1 MTTLQETDQ
10 KSIFLVTTADTD
22 ILTAE
27 KAIADMAI
35 PDFPRVVIYNPVALD
50 SSEGRIELLENA
62 AGAGVVVLRLLG
74 GKRAMPD
81 VFDPLVELCHSNGI
95 PLIACPGH
103 QEWDED
109 LVAACSA
116 PVAEI
121 ETVFAYLMRGGV
133 QNTQNLLLFLSDTY
147 LETNYGHGAPE
158 PVPWQGIYH
167 PDIDSGIDVDSY
179 IRLRFTP
186 DRAAIGLLFYRAHWM
201 SGNLNFIDELIYRLE
216 KREINVLPV
225 FSFSLKHVEIMFL
238 AHRRR
243 HFSEIFSVYEN
254 TVVYENFNI

>member
-1 MTTLQETDQ
+1 MTTLKETDQ

-27 KAIADMAI
+27 RAISEMAI

-50 SSEGRIELLENA
+50 STEGQFELFEAA

-109 LVAACSA
+109 LVYACSA

-133 QNTQNLLLFLSDTY
+133 QNTQNL
-147 LETNYGHGAPE
+147 
-158 PVPWQGIYH
+158 
-167 PDIDSGIDVDSY
+167 
-179 IRLRFTP
+179 
-186 DRAAIGLLFYRAHWM
+186 
-201 SGNLNFIDELIYRLE
+201 
-216 KREINVLPV
+216 
-225 FSFSLKHVEIMFL
+225 
-238 AHRRR
+238 
-243 HFSEIFSVYEN
+243 
-254 TVVYENFNI
+254 